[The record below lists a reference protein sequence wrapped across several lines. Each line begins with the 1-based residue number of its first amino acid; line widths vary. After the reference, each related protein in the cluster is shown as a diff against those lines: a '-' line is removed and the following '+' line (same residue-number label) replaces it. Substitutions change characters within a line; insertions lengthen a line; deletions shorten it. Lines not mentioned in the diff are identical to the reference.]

1 MTDDAGAT
9 CETEILNEKRR
20 CISELPRT
28 GFPEKRRGSP
38 RYCRLCKLVFIDIIY
53 GSRERRSV
61 FQTRQ
66 RLHNFHYRLKH
77 LPMPI
82 SVLAPHGV
90 LIQQRHAQI
99 GIISGTEDDSWKW
112 KLAMANVYAGKD

>member
-1 MTDDAGAT
+1 
-9 CETEILNEKRR
+9 
-20 CISELPRT
+20 
-28 GFPEKRRGSP
+28 
-38 RYCRLCKLVFIDIIY
+38 
-53 GSRERRSV
+53 
-61 FQTRQ
+61 
-66 RLHNFHYRLKH
+66 
-77 LPMPI
+77 MPI